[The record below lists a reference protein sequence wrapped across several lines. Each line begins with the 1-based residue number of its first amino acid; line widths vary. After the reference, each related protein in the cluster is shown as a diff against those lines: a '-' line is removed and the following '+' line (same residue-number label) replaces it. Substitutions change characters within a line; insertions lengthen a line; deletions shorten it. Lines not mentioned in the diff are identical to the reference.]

1 MTLIILLILVI
12 VVLTCFNAYMCYY
25 ILKDNKP
32 KEKEEEPER
41 LIDNMY
47 DVSAFRERMNKLRFS
62 DGEMVNG
69 VKLYSVSDSNPSS
82 YKDSGVEV
90 ITEELEVALE
100 RKKGI
105 SMNIRIGSTKYKVN
119 LCKDIAGEYEEGV
132 NQLRMGGMC
141 TFDSVLIF

>member
-32 KEKEEEPER
+32 KEKVEEEPER

-100 RKKGI
+100 RER
-105 SMNIRIGSTKYKVN
+105 N
-119 LCKDIAGEYEEGV
+119 
-132 NQLRMGGMC
+132 
-141 TFDSVLIF
+141 